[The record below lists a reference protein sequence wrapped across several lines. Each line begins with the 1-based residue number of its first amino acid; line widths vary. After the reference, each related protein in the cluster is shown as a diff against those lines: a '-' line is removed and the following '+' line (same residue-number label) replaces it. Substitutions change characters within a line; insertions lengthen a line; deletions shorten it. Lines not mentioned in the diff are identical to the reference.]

1 MEVIAGGTMWM
12 PDGVW
17 RVATR
22 GARGDTLLIALLQSP
37 SHSPS
42 PSIPP
47 QGREGLPHF
56 PLLFHIHLSY
66 QHSAQGARDDPFCID
81 FILFFDAIASPST
94 YPCRSV
100 SQSVSQWVMF
110 SDFGDSYCI
119 YRACELVKMS
129 LKESQIEP

>member
-22 GARGDTLLIALLQSP
+22 GATGDTLLIALLQSSSP

-81 FILFFDAIASPST
+81 FILFLDAIASPST
-94 YPCRSV
+94 YPGQSV
-100 SQSVSQWVMF
+100 SQSVI
-110 SDFGDSYCI
+110 DSFI
-119 YRACELVKMS
+119 FQR
-129 LKESQIEP
+129 